1 VTIRVTYLA
10 STLTIGMAN
19 EVSHLQCVFPPI
31 AQCPVLIHLDLEVD
45 RSYSFLLLSVQ
56 PTFMLWKFKVPCR
69 CLMTRSASCSAAS
82 RKQQKAEV
90 SNTADSSAL
99 WRLIIWV
106 TCSRVT
112 ALVCTAQ

>member
-1 VTIRVTYLA
+1 MEIPNIAVCEPRDSAVYCVTIRVTYLA

-56 PTFMLWKFKVPCR
+56 PTFML
-69 CLMTRSASCSAAS
+69 
-82 RKQQKAEV
+82 
-90 SNTADSSAL
+90 
-99 WRLIIWV
+99 
-106 TCSRVT
+106 
-112 ALVCTAQ
+112 